1 MRTGRASDENS
12 RHEAEVLAL
21 RALAFVLADDRR
33 AGRFRSLTGF
43 DPTCLGAATID
54 ASVHEGVLDFL
65 LGDEPMLI
73 EFCDWAGIDPA
84 APGAAL
90 RTMSGTRDAD

>member
-1 MRTGRASDENS
+1 MRTGRAIEDKDRE
-12 RHEAEVLAL
+12 RAEVLAL

-43 DPTCLGAATID
+43 DPTCLGEATID
-54 ASVHEGVLDFL
+54 VSVHEGVLDFL

-84 APGAAL
+84 APAAAL

>member
-1 MRTGRASDENS
+1 MRTGRTSDDKS
-12 RHEAEVLAL
+12 REQAEVLAL
-21 RALAFVLADDRR
+21 LALAFVLADDRR

-43 DPTCLGAATID
+43 GPARPGEAPID
-54 ASVHEGVLDFL
+54 ISVHMGVLDFL

-84 APGAAL
+84 APAAAL
-90 RTMSGTRDAD
+90 RTISGTRDAD

>member
-1 MRTGRASDENS
+1 MRTGRASDGKE
-12 RHEAEVLAL
+12 REQAEVLAL

-43 DPTCLGAATID
+43 DPSRLGAAPID
-54 ASVHEGVLDFL
+54 VSVHEGVLDFL

-73 EFCDWAGIDPA
+73 EFCDWADIDPA
-84 APGAAL
+84 APAAAL
-90 RTMSGTRDAD
+90 RTISGTRGMD